1 MRYRKITKD
10 NIHDHILVCLSSS
23 PSNAKIIG
31 TAAMMAKA
39 FRAEFT
45 ALYVETPEE
54 ELMVEADKRRLAENI
69 EYAKEC
75 GAVVTTVCGDDI
87 ALQITEF
94 ARISGVTK
102 VVLGRSTVSRGG
114 LIKKLPLTEK
124 IIRLA
129 PELDIHI
136 IPDSS
141 IEGKRRKKHVFSKKS
156 LISLIKELAISALIL
171 GAASAIGFGFHYLGF
186 TEANV
191 VTIYI
196 LAVLVT
202 SVLIDSKICWALTS
216 AAGVLLFNFFFTQPK
231 FTFLAYDKGYPLTF
245 IVMLMA
251 SLITGSIAARM
262 KKQAKLSAQVAYR
275 TQILLDT
282 DQMLAK
288 SKTADEILVVAAKQV
303 RKLTSRGVILYPTWN
318 GTFGEALI
326 FGDEEERIEEY
337 INNDERA
344 AAFRAY
350 ENNIQTGAPG
360 SLYSAECMYFPI
372 GIKDEVYGVIGVVPG
387 KKADPFEQSIMV
399 SIIGECALALEN
411 EKNIREKEE
420 AAVRA
425 ENERLRADLLRA
437 ISHDLRT
444 PLTSISGNAGN
455 LLSNDSFFDEA
466 TRRQIYSDILDDSV
480 WLISLVENLLSITRM
495 GEGRAKI
502 NKTAELMS
510 DVIDEALKHVN
521 KRKSEHRIR
530 VSLENELM
538 LANMDARLIVQVIV
552 NLVDNAIKYTDCGS
566 TIEISAKQDN
576 GKVLVS
582 VSDNGYGIP
591 DKMKEQ
597 IFDLFYVG
605 DNSRSD
611 SRRSLGL
618 GLALCRSIVEAHGG
632 RIWVED
638 NYPRGASF
646 CFTLQTKEIEINE

>member
-1 MRYRKITKD
+1 M
-10 NIHDHILVCLSSS
+10 HEHILVCLSSS
-23 PSNAKIIG
+23 PSNAKIIV
-31 TAAMMAKA
+31 TAAKMAKA
-39 FRAEFT
+39 FKAEFT

-54 ELMVEADKRRLAENI
+54 ELMLEADKRRLAENI

-87 ALQITEF
+87 ALQIAEF

-141 IEGKRRKKHVFSKKS
+141 LGGKRKKKHLFSRKS
-156 LISLIKELAISALIL
+156 LLNLMKELAISTLIL

-202 SVLIDSKICWALTS
+202 SVLTDSRICWTLTS

-231 FTFLAYDKGYPLTF
+231 FTLLAYDKGYPLTF
-245 IVMLMA
+245 LVMLMA

-262 KKQAKLSAQVAYR
+262 KTQARLSAQAAYR

-288 SKTADEILVVAAKQV
+288 SKNADEILVVASKQV

-318 GTFGEALI
+318 GRFGEALV
-326 FGDEEERIEEY
+326 FGDEAERIADY
-337 INNDERA
+337 INDDERA
-344 AAFRAY
+344 SAFRAY

-360 SLYSAECMYFPI
+360 SLYSAECLYFPI
-372 GIKDEVYGVIGVVPG
+372 GIKGEVYGVIGVVPG

-411 EKNIREKEE
+411 ERNIREKEA
-420 AAVRA
+420 AAVQA

-455 LLSNDSFFDEA
+455 LLSNDSFFDDE
-466 TRRQIYSDILDDSV
+466 TRRQIYSDIYDDSV
-480 WLISLVENLLSITRM
+480 WLISLVENLLSITRI
-495 GEGRAKI
+495 GEGRAEI
-502 NKTAELMS
+502 NKTAELVS

-521 KRKSEHRIR
+521 KKKTEYRIQ
-530 VSLENELM
+530 VSLEEELM
-538 LANMDARLIVQVIV
+538 LATMDARLIVQVIV
-552 NLVDNAIKYTDCGS
+552 NLVDNAIKYTAQGS
-566 TIEISAKQDN
+566 TIAISARQEN
-576 GKVLVS
+576 GAVLIS
-582 VSDNGYGIP
+582 VSDNGYGVP
-591 DKMKEQ
+591 DKLKER
-597 IFDLFYVG
+597 IFDLFYTG
-605 DNSRSD
+605 DNKISD

-632 RIWVED
+632 KIWVED